1 MRVLVRCSAASVSRT
16 ALVLAAAASSLVVAA
31 GTIGIG
37 FAPARA
43 AFAGSPPDR
52 DPLVDTVA
60 NGRGR
65 VNFNT
70 GTVRATGYGAPSPRA
85 NSPAQA
91 RLMARGAAI
100 ADALRTLAMAV
111 SSVQVTANTRVKNYV
126 LENDEVKTAIEALL
140 DSPRIVSE
148 SWQRDGTA
156 VVTVE
161 LPLYGKKSV
170 AAAVLPEV
178 LGERANRNEERGNR
192 GGNNNGSIFVGPS
205 QPAVPLPPPAR
216 RAPVLPLPNGVEPGL
231 TPVTDPGPFTSI
243 IVDCRGLNVSAVMS
257 PKLYDTTGREV
268 YGTVRVSPD
277 YAIETGI
284 VGYPRSMRQ
293 AIHGPRAGS
302 HPLIVRAVRVAD
314 KFRFNPVI
322 SLEDADR
329 ILAANNRDQFLPRT
343 AVLFL
348 VDPVRL

>member
-1 MRVLVRCSAASVSRT
+1 MRFLFRSAS
-16 ALVLAAAASSLVVAA
+16 AAASSFVIVGMVAA
-31 GTIGIG
+31 CL
-37 FAPARA
+37 APVQP
-43 AFAGSPPDR
+43 AFAGSPPTAAAPDT

-65 VNFNT
+65 VNYNT

-85 NSPAQA
+85 NTPAQA

-126 LENDEVKTAIEALL
+126 LESDEVKTRIEALL

-148 SWQRDGTA
+148 GWQRDGTA

-161 LPLYGKKSV
+161 LPLYGKESV
-170 AAAVLPEV
+170 AAVVLPEV
-178 LGERANRNEERGNR
+178 LGDRANRNQERGHR
-192 GGNNNGSIFVGPS
+192 DDNNDSTFVGPS
-205 QPAVPLPPPAR
+205 QPAVPLRLP
-216 RAPVLPLPNGVEPGL
+216 RAPLLPLPNGAEPGL
-231 TPVTDPGPFTSI
+231 TPATDPGPFTSV
-243 IVDCRGLNVSAVMS
+243 IVDCRGLHVSAVMS

-268 YGTVRVSPD
+268 YGTVHVSPD

-284 VGYPRSMRQ
+284 VGYPRTMRQ
-293 AIHGPRAGS
+293 ALHGSRAGS

-329 ILAANNRDQFLPRT
+329 ILAANNRDGFLPRT
-343 AVLFL
+343 AVIFL